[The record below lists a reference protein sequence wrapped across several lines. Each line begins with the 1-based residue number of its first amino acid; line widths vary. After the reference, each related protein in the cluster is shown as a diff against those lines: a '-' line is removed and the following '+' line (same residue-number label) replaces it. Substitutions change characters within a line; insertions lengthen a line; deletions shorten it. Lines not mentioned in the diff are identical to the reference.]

1 MASLWSHS
9 CRKCRDHEPAT
20 LRPLPTVTPP
30 LIHLYFILVVADLL
44 APIPQHPLAPYI
56 LMLYKVSLQPF
67 P

>member
-1 MASLWSHS
+1 MNQLL
-9 CRKCRDHEPAT
+9 CV
-20 LRPLPTVTPP
+20 PLPTVTPP